1 MADIKQL
8 SVLLG
13 RQTDAIHAEVT
24 YPAISKP
31 LQQKTINK
39 ITKSPHTTPHIIEN
53 DEGSITPVHRVI
65 SHQYKLRPQ
74 IIPPETPHPRRMEKI
89 YTLHIQGHRQ
99 LHSQPLSYFQG
110 CLRQGI
116 SIIFYPN
123 NY

>member
-53 DEGSITPVHRVI
+53 DKGSITPVHRVI

-74 IIPPETPHPRRMEKI
+74 IIPPETPHPRRMEKFTPCI
-89 YTLHIQGHRQ
+89 YKGTDNYTAN
-99 LHSQPLSYFQG
+99 P
-110 CLRQGI
+110 CLTSKGAYGKA
-116 SIIFYPN
+116 SV
-123 NY
+123 